1 VLRQA
6 VGSRGTPVVCPLMQI
21 TAKMVKDDDDDDDDD
36 ADADNNDDDDDDAIR
51 VN

>member
-1 VLRQA
+1 MLRQA

-21 TAKMVKDDDDDDDDD
+21 TAKMVKDDDDDDD

>member
-21 TAKMVKDDDDDDDDD
+21 TAKMVKDDDDDD

>member
-1 VLRQA
+1 MLRQA

-21 TAKMVKDDDDDDDDD
+21 TAKMVKDDDDDD
-36 ADADNNDDDDDDAIR
+36 ADADNNDDDDDDDAIR

>member
-1 VLRQA
+1 MLRQA

-21 TAKMVKDDDDDDDDD
+21 TAKMVKDDDDDD